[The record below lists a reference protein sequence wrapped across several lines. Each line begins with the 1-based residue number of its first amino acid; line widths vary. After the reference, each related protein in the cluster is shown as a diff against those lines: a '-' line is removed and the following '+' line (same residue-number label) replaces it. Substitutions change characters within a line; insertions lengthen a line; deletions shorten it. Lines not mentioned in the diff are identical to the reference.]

1 MSAIDFKKLI
11 GEAAS
16 RHGILLR
23 EDDPA
28 LVIVTLNH
36 LILQSATNELI
47 QKIRLLAVEFS
58 EAAERVQERAGAA
71 IGDEVRAAVD
81 SARAGLKGDVEAERL
96 QVRKLITEVHQAH
109 SRPTVIRWITVGVL
123 AATGLL
129 GCGVLLGNLM
139 R

>member
-28 LVIVTLNH
+28 LVIVTLNQ
-36 LILQSATNELI
+36 LILQAAANELI
-47 QKIRLLAVEFS
+47 QRVSVLAVEFS
-58 EAAERVQERAGAA
+58 DAAERVQELAGAA
-71 IGDEVRAAVD
+71 IGDEVRGAVD
-81 SARAGLKGDVEAERL
+81 SARAGLKGDLEAEWL
-96 QVRKLITEVHQAH
+96 QVRKLITEVHRAH

-129 GCGVLLGNLM
+129 GSGVLLGNLM